1 MTGIIAKIE
10 KVLASGDP
18 AYRAQA
24 VEMILTLADPA
35 VDDWVLTNTTIG
47 RQGPRRL
54 DARGKRW
61 SLNGPGD
68 GRWLERD
75 QEWPE
80 HDLVPMTDLLPILRR
95 APAGS
100 GPAAAIRDE
109 LRHLRLAQ
117 RYQDQ
122 DHGLDA
128 SVVTGLTG
136 LTGLDLSHYAD
147 AWAELHEIYENRY
160 RRRAPVTGLTALA
173 ELPALAL
180 LAVHSADRLDLGPL
194 AEVTTLRTLTL
205 IACDIAGAERLPET
219 PITRLEI
226 AYAPGLTTLRL
237 PATLRELHLRSTHDL
252 VTLDAS
258 ACTALEEIIVED
270 APNLTDITTLAT
282 AAANGSP
289 LRRVTLEAAM
299 LSAVDALAGIDTL
312 EAVDLS
318 GCAALTSIAPLGGRP
333 LAEIKLAGC
342 ANLGALDGFPAALGA
357 AELSLSGCAALTDL
371 TPILAA
377 TDLTTLDLR
386 DAASVTDLA
395 PLADLP
401 GLRVVAIR
409 GTGVPP
415 GAAPPALAPLCT
427 WARNPDLGLLGAR
440 PRP

>member
-24 VEMILTLADPA
+24 VEMILTLADPV
-35 VDDWVLTNTTIG
+35 VDDWVLTNTTIA
-47 RQGPRRL
+47 RQGPRWL
-54 DARGKRW
+54 AAGGNRW

-68 GRWLERD
+68 GRWLEHD
-75 QEWPE
+75 QEWPQ
-80 HDLVPMTDLLPILRR
+80 HDLVPVMDLLRILRR
-95 APAGS
+95 APADS
-100 GPAAAIRDE
+100 LPAAAVRDE
-109 LRHLRLAQ
+109 LRHLRVAQ
-117 RYQDQ
+117 PFRDM

-128 SVVTGLTG
+128 GVVTGLTG
-136 LTGLDLSHYAD
+136 LTGLDLYHYAD
-147 AWAELHEIYENRY
+147 AWADLHDTHENRY
-160 RRRAPVTGLTALA
+160 RRRAPITGLAALA

-194 AEVTTLRTLTL
+194 AEVKTLRTLTL
-205 IACDIAGAERLPET
+205 IACDIADTESLPET

-252 VTLDAS
+252 VTLDAT

-289 LRRVTLEAAM
+289 LRRVALEAAT
-299 LSAVDALAGIDTL
+299 LSAIDALAGIDTL
-312 EAVDLS
+312 EVVDLS
-318 GCAALTSIAPLGGRP
+318 GCAALTSITPLGGLP
-333 LAEIKLAGC
+333 LAGIKLAGC
-342 ANLGALDGFPAALGA
+342 ASLRSLDGFPAALGA

-386 DAASVTDLA
+386 DAASITDLA
-395 PLADLP
+395 PLAGLAD
-401 GLRVVAIR
+401 LRVVAAR

-415 GAAPPALAPLCT
+415 GATPPALAPLCT
-427 WARNPDLGLLGAR
+427 WARKPDFDLLGAR